1 MIKSVKNFLK
11 RLINLGHVYT
21 QKNIYVKD
29 LLKKQAVIAEATEE
43 ENLMMSTCT
52 PYTLTPKIRM
62 WSVIQSMKYII
73 ENNVEGDIVES
84 GVYKGGNLILC
95 KKMLNLFNISNKKIY
110 GYDTFE
116 GMTEPTSND
125 KDIFGENP
133 FKMWKKSQ
141 KEDYNDWC
149 YSSIEEVKKSFE
161 KETGN
166 SQSLNLVKG
175 RVEETLLKEVNLPKK
190 ISLLRLD
197 TDWYESSKIEL
208 EVLYPR
214 LVKGGVL
221 IIDDYG
227 HWEGVKKSVDDY
239 FLDKNIWLHYVDYG
253 CRLLIK

>member
-1 MIKSVKNFLK
+1 MMSYIKNFLK
-11 RLINLGHVYT
+11 RIIRQGHLYT
-21 QKNIYVKD
+21 HKNIFVKD
-29 LLKKQAVIAEATEE
+29 LLQKEAVIAEASKE
-43 ENLMMSTCT
+43 ENLMMKICSQ
-52 PYTLTPKIRM
+52 YSLTPKIRM

-73 ENNVEGDIVES
+73 ENNIEGDIVES
-84 GVYKGGNLILC
+84 GVYKGGNLILT
-95 KKMLNLFNISNKKIY
+95 KKVLNLFNISDKNIY

-116 GMTEPTSND
+116 GMTKPTTND

-133 FKMWKKSQ
+133 LGQWKKSQ
-141 KEDYNDWC
+141 KKNYNDWC
-149 YSSIEEVKKSFE
+149 YSPIDEVRKSFE

-175 RVEETLLKEVNLPKK
+175 RVEETLLKEENLPKK

-221 IIDDYG
+221 ILDDYG
-227 HWEGVKKSVDDY
+227 HWQGVKKSVDDY
-239 FLDKNIWLHYVDYG
+239 FSDKNVWLHYVDYG

>member
-1 MIKSVKNFLK
+1 MKSIKNFLK
-11 RLINLGHVYT
+11 RIINLGHVYT
-21 QKNIYVKD
+21 QKNIFIKD
-29 LLKKQAVIAEATEE
+29 LFKKQAIIAEANDE
-43 ENLMMSTCT
+43 ENLMMSTCSQ
-52 PYTLTPKIRM
+52 YTLTPKIRM
-62 WSVIQSMKYII
+62 WAVIQSMKYLIK
-73 ENNVEGDIVES
+73 NNIDGDIVES
-84 GVYKGGNLILC
+84 GVYKGGNLILS
-95 KKMLNLFNISNKKIY
+95 KKVLNSFNISNKRIY

-116 GMTEPTSND
+116 GMTEPGEND

-141 KEDYNDWC
+141 KKDYNDWC
-149 YSSIEEVKKSFE
+149 YSSIEEVQKSFE
-161 KETGN
+161 KEIGN

-175 RVEETLLKEVNLPKK
+175 RVEETLLKEENLPKK

-214 LVKGGVL
+214 LVKGGIL

-239 FLDKNIWLHYVDYG
+239 FFDKNIWLHYVDYG